1 MDAPNAKGL
10 CMKRLALAFSISVG
24 TTAAVLAADLPIPPP
39 TYVPLNTLYNW
50 TGFYIGGNAGV
61 AQEGGSFSD
70 PLGNTL
76 GLVSNGLFLLGGQV
90 GVNYQFWGGVVIG
103 VEADFE
109 WLPKDNGTSGS
120 TALLVNPPGVGTG
133 STGSVAVSNQS
144 LTLVTG
150 RLGYAWDRV
159 LLYGKGGGAWVGSS
173 NPTFIA
179 DSAPVGISANN
190 SNWAWTAGAGL
201 EWAFWGNWSA
211 RLEYDYVGLNGQTF
225 ALATSAGGLP
235 AGDRFTGNGRNIQ
248 LANFG
253 INYKFG
259 RW

>member
-39 TYVPLNTLYNW
+39 TYMPVNTLYNW
-50 TGFYIGGNAGV
+50 TGLYIGGNAGV

-76 GLVSNGLFLLGGQV
+76 GLVSNGLFLVGGQV
-90 GVNYQFWGGVVIG
+90 GLNYQFWGGVVIG
-103 VEADFE
+103 MEADFD

-120 TALLVNPPGVGTG
+120 TALLINPSGVATG

-159 LLYGKGGGAWVGSS
+159 LLYGKGGGAWVGLS
-173 NPTFIA
+173 NPTFIV
-179 DSAPVGISANN
+179 DGAPVGISASN

-259 RW
+259 GW

>member
-24 TTAAVLAADLPIPPP
+24 ITTAVLAADLSVAPPSS
-39 TYVPLNTLYNW
+39 VPVTPLYNW
-50 TGFYIGGNAGV
+50 TGFYLGGNAGV

-70 PLGNTL
+70 PLGNSL
-76 GLVSNGLFLLGGQV
+76 GLMSNGLFLVGGQI

-103 VEADFE
+103 VEADFDS
-109 WLPKDNGTSGS
+109 LPKDNGTSGS
-120 TALLVNPPGVGTG
+120 TALLVNPSGIGTG
-133 STGSVAVSNQS
+133 STGSIAVSSQW
-144 LTLVTG
+144 LTLITG
-150 RLGYAWDRV
+150 RLGYAWDRL
-159 LLYGKGGGAWVGSS
+159 LLYGKGGGGWVGAG
-173 NPTFIA
+173 NPTFSV
-179 DSAPVGISANN
+179 DGAPVSISTGNN
-190 SNWAWTAGAGL
+190 NWAWTAGVGV

-235 AGDRFTGNGRNIQ
+235 AGDSFTGNGRNIQ

-259 RW
+259 GW

>member
-1 MDAPNAKGL
+1 M
-10 CMKRLALAFSISVG
+10 
-24 TTAAVLAADLPIPPP
+24 LAADLPIPTP
-39 TYVPLNTLYNW
+39 TYTPVNTLYSW
-50 TGFYIGGNAGV
+50 TGLYIGGNAGV

-70 PLGNTL
+70 PLGNAL

-90 GVNYQFWGGVVIG
+90 GLNYQFWGGVVIG
-103 VEADFE
+103 VEADFD

-120 TALLVNPPGVGTG
+120 TALLVNPSGVGTR

-144 LTLVTG
+144 LALVTG

-173 NPTFIA
+173 NPTFIV
-179 DSAPVGISANN
+179 DGAPVGISASN

-211 RLEYDYVGLNGQTF
+211 PLEYDYVGLNGQTF
-225 ALATSAGGLP
+225 ALATSSGGLP

-259 RW
+259 GW